1 MHKPEYEWENHVVI
15 QLTFPFFGCYLVGW
29 FILLLLFFSC
39 YFKELIIILKEKK
52 GVVGLFFFYF
62 KFSNFKLE
70 LRQKKIEI
78 LYIKNKFD

>member
-29 FILLLLFFSC
+29 FLLLLLFSG

-52 GVVGLFFFYF
+52 GVVGLFYFYF
-62 KFSNFKLE
+62 SFSNFKLE
-70 LRQKKIEI
+70 LRQK
-78 LYIKNKFD
+78 NKRNIIYKK